1 MAPSKQDT
9 VKSIH
14 ASSDLI
20 LVKEHLQQK
29 SCSLTSTKRKADS
42 LTADK
47 EKTIH
52 LNPLQKWILIHFV

>member
-29 SCSLTSTKRKADS
+29 SCSLTSTKRKADTS
-42 LTADK
+42 TAQK
-47 EKTIH
+47 KMIH
-52 LNPLQKWILIHFV
+52 PNPRQRWILILFV